1 MGMHTHFRP
10 ALRMG
15 VVALGWA
22 ALFAL
27 LAYSGAFS
35 DAAVAQQKKKG
46 SQPTRNVQ
54 GVVHAPDGAP
64 QGGAVVQLENKRT
77 MQVRSFISQAD
88 GSYYFHDLNA
98 DVDYGLRAEFRGA
111 ASDKR
116 TVSSFDSRPDVTI
129 DLQLKAAEPTP
140 PRKW

>member
-1 MGMHTHFRP
+1 MPTRTGNRMGIDIRFRP
-10 ALRMG
+10 ALRKA
-15 VVALGWA
+15 VAV
-22 ALFAL
+22 FAL
-27 LAYSGAFS
+27 LACSGA
-35 DAAVAQQKKKG
+35 AIAQQQKKG
-46 SQPTRNVQ
+46 SQQTRNVQ

-64 QGGAVVQLENKRT
+64 QAGAVVQLENKRT

-116 TVSSFDSRPDVTI
+116 TVSSFDSRQDVTM
-129 DLQLKAAEPTP
+129 DLQLKAA
-140 PRKW
+140 K

>member
-1 MGMHTHFRP
+1 MPTRTGNRMSIDTRFRP
-10 ALRMG
+10 ALRKA
-15 VVALGWA
+15 VAV
-22 ALFAL
+22 FAL
-27 LAYSGAFS
+27 LACSGA
-35 DAAVAQQKKKG
+35 AIAQQQKKG
-46 SQPTRNVQ
+46 SQQTRSVQ

-64 QGGAVVQLENKRT
+64 QAGAVVQLENKRT

-116 TVSSFDSRPDVTI
+116 TVSSFDSRQDVTM
-129 DLQLKAAEPTP
+129 DLQLKAA
-140 PRKW
+140 K

>member
-10 ALRMG
+10 AFRKAVG
-15 VVALGWA
+15 ALGWV
-22 ALFAL
+22 ALCAL
-27 LAYSGAFS
+27 LACSGGFS
-35 DAAVAQQKKKG
+35 DAALAQQKKKG
-46 SQPTRNVQ
+46 SQQTRNVQ

-64 QGGAVVQLENKRT
+64 QDGAVVQLENKRT

-98 DVDYGLRAEFRGA
+98 DVDYELRAEFRGS

-116 TVSSFDSRPDVTI
+116 TVSTFDSRQDVTI
-129 DLQLKAAEPTP
+129 DLQLKAA
-140 PRKW
+140 K

>member
-1 MGMHTHFRP
+1 MGIDIHSRV
-10 ALRMG
+10 ALRKV

-22 ALFAL
+22 GLFAL
-27 LAYSGAFS
+27 LACSGAFS
-35 DAAVAQQKKKG
+35 GAAIAQQQKKG
-46 SQPTRNVQ
+46 SKQTRNVQ

-64 QGGAVVQLENKRT
+64 QAGAVVQLENKRT

-98 DVDYGLRAEFRGA
+98 DVDYGLHAEFRGA

-116 TVSSFDSRPDVTI
+116 TVSSFDSRQDVTM
-129 DLQLKAAEPTP
+129 DLQLKAA
-140 PRKW
+140 K